1 MIENNS
7 FGDAVQPWQ
16 NTVYLSRDL
25 ILDGGDLTLGS
36 DSEQSN
42 LNGTTNAASPTQSA
56 AFVDHFVIPAANTS
70 PGTWYVIVKAD
81 SNDQVSEQP
90 CFTLSTFCPSA
101 DGNGDNTVHATTT
114 VHVLRSN
121 LTVHGSGPDQGSWAS
136 NQIGVSGQFSGSEN
150 NVDFAGVGVGHTLD
164 VTYVIENNSFGDA
177 VQPWQ
182 NTVYLSRDLIL
193 DGGDLTLSAA
203 TPSRATSTA
212 PPTPPAQPSQPPSST
227 TSSSPPTPA
236 PAPGT

>member
-1 MIENNS
+1 MSQDDETNNVAVAPTTVHVLRSNLTVHGSGPDQGGWASNQIGVSGQFSGSENNVDFAARVGVGHTLDVTYVIENNS

-42 LNGTTNAASPTQSA
+42 LDGTTNAASPTQSA
-56 AFVDHFVIPAANTS
+56 AFVDHFVIPANTS

-114 VHVLRSN
+114 VHVLRDRGAQRC
-121 LTVHGSGPDQGSWAS
+121 TAVRPDHGRLGPPTR
-136 NQIGVSGQFSGSEN
+136 SGS
-150 NVDFAGVGVGHTLD
+150 AA
-164 VTYVIENNSFGDA
+164 S
-177 VQPWQ
+177 
-182 NTVYLSRDLIL
+182 
-193 DGGDLTLSAA
+193 SAA
-203 TPSRATSTA
+203 AKTTSTSPA
-212 PPTPPAQPSQPPSST
+212 SVSATRSTSPT
-227 TSSSPPTPA
+227 
-236 PAPGT
+236 